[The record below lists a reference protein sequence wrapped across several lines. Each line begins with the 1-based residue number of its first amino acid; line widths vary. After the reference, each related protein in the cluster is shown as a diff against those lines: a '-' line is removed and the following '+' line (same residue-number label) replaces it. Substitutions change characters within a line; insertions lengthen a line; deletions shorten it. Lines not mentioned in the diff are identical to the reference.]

1 MLDLHHTS
9 SSSRFGISA
18 VLALSA
24 ALALLLAGPGLAHAQ
39 KKDAPPA
46 KGAPTADE
54 LAKGK
59 EHFAKGKKL
68 FDKKNFKGA
77 VQEFKESFRLT
88 RNPLLLY
95 NIGYTFDQLNEKALA
110 LFYYQ
115 KYLQQAPDT
124 DSNRQAAEGR
134 VQVLEIEIEE
144 ASIASGGS
152 GSAGSGEASPATRGK
167 EPKAEQPDRTAA
179 LAPGGPAVDKFQH
192 MVIDEAPPGR
202 PIDVSAFI
210 PTGKKWTVTLYFRA
224 AGEPSFTAVEMK
236 PRYNELVAR
245 IPAAK
250 TVGASVQYYI
260 EVKDA
265 KGKVVDRSG
274 KQTSPNLVLLER
286 SAKARYY
293 SDMGDE
299 SAEPIGS
306 DEAVAAGGGMAASG
320 EEPRGDGW
328 MDAGSSK
335 FTKLKW
341 GATGAAAGLL
351 ALSGTFYLLS
361 SKASGDLESE
371 AQSSS
376 DPALCGGTVPP
387 CRTFSDKQQALEGK
401 GQRFETWANISLGIG
416 GAAAIGA
423 GVLWYLEIRD
433 ARKRRRAREEA
444 GDNDE
449 PKLTA
454 VPVLGDDF
462 VGGAAA
468 VRF

>member
-1 MLDLHHTS
+1 MLLHQTS
-9 SSSRFGISA
+9 SRLRITA
-18 VLALSA
+18 VA
-24 ALALLLAGPGLAHAQ
+24 AAALLLAAPVARAQ
-39 KKDAPPA
+39 KGAPQ

-59 EHFAKGKKL
+59 EHFARGKKL
-68 FDKKNFKGA
+68 FEKKNFKGA

-95 NIGYTFDQLNEKALA
+95 NIGYTFDQLNEKPLA

-115 KYLQQAPDT
+115 KYLEQAPASDG
-124 DSNRQAAEGR
+124 NRQAAEGR

-144 ASIASGGS
+144 AKVAGGGS
-152 GSAGSGEASPATRGK
+152 GPATGP
-167 EPKAEQPDRTAA
+167 EPKTRGSES
-179 LAPGGPAVDKFQH
+179 APPSPGPAVDKFQH
-192 MVIDEAPPGR
+192 VGIDEAPPGK

-210 PTGKKWTVTLYFRA
+210 PQGRNWTVTLFYRA
-224 AGEPSFTAVEMK
+224 AGEGSFTPVEMK
-236 PRYNELVAR
+236 PRYNELVGR

-250 TVGASVQYYI
+250 TVGQSVQYYI

-265 KGKVVDRSG
+265 GGKVVDRSG
-274 KQTSPNLVLLER
+274 KQTSPHLVLLDR

-293 SDMGDE
+293 ADMGEE
-299 SAEPIGS
+299 SAQPLASE
-306 DEAVAAGGGMAASG
+306 EAVAAGGGMAEAESADQ
-320 EEPRGDGW
+320 PRGDGW
-328 MDAGSSK
+328 MDAGSSR
-335 FTKLKW
+335 FSKLKW

-351 ALSGTFYLLS
+351 ALSTTFYLLS
-361 SKASGDLESE
+361 SKASSDLETE
-371 AQSSS
+371 AQSST

-387 CRTFSDKQQALEGK
+387 CRTFSEKQQSLEGK
-401 GQRFETWANISLGIG
+401 GQRFETFANISLAVG

-433 ARKRRRAREEA
+433 ARKRRRAREETA
-444 GDNDE
+444 SPDE
-449 PKLTA
+449 PKLSA
-454 VPVLGDDF
+454 VPVIGEDF

>member
-1 MLDLHHTS
+1 MPDLHHS
-9 SSSRFGISA
+9 SPSRIRIA
-18 VLALSA
+18 A
-24 ALALLLAGPGLAHAQ
+24 ALAITAAALLAAPAHAQ
-39 KKDAPPA
+39 KKDAPPPA
-46 KGAPTADE
+46 RGAPTADE

-59 EHFAKGKKL
+59 EHFARGKKL
-68 FDKKNFKGA
+68 FDRKNYKGA

-95 NIGYTFDQLNEKALA
+95 NIGYTFDQLREKPLA

-115 KYLQQAPDT
+115 KYLEQAPET
-124 DSNRQAAEGR
+124 DGNRQAAEGR

-144 ASIASGGS
+144 ARIAG
-152 GSAGSGEASPATRGK
+152 GEASPATRGNK
-167 EPKAEQPDRTAA
+167 LRTEPETDKGFNEDRPAAPD
-179 LAPGGPAVDKFQH
+179 GPAVEKFQH
-192 MVIDEAPPGR
+192 AVIDEAPPGR

-210 PTGKKWTVTLYFRA
+210 PPRRKWTVTLHFRA
-224 AGEPSFTAVEMK
+224 AGEGSFTTVEMK

-265 KGKVVDRSG
+265 KGKLVDRSG
-274 KQTSPNLVLLER
+274 KQTSPHLVVLER

-299 SAEPIGS
+299 TAAPITG
-306 DEAVAAGGGMAASG
+306 DQAVAAGGGVAPAGDQPS
-320 EEPRGDGW
+320 GDGW

-335 FTKLKW
+335 FSKLKW
-341 GATGAAAGLL
+341 GATGAAAGLI

-361 SKASGDLESE
+361 SKASSDLESE
-371 AQSSS
+371 ANASS
-376 DPALCGGTVPP
+376 DPAQCAGTVPP
-387 CRTFSDKQQALEGK
+387 CRTFTDDQQALEGK
-401 GQRFETWANISLGIG
+401 GQRFETFANVSLAIG
-416 GAAAIGA
+416 AAAAIGA
-423 GVLWYLEIRD
+423 GVLWYLDVRD

-444 GDNDE
+444 QGDD
-449 PKLTA
+449 PVLSA
-454 VPVLGDDF
+454 VPVVGDGF